1 MSALTK
7 GRPAYSSE
15 VAAML
20 HNFRFGHLP
29 EHLQAVSKPFHDL
42 AVSIAD
48 KHPLGGHQVLTGL
61 QKLLEAKDCI
71 VRAATE

>member
-1 MSALTK
+1 MIRNEAVNRAL
-7 GRPAYSSE
+7 R
-15 VAAML
+15 
-20 HNFRFGHLP
+20 NFRFSHLP

-48 KHPLGGHQVLTGL
+48 AHPRGGDQVMIGL